1 MGWLTPKYPKSDTP
15 GATAITP
22 VAAPRSSRSS
32 RRTSG
37 SGSTPAP
44 SGMTIDQLR
53 GLAMHAGGKVEKRGK
68 YMLVSVEKKG
78 LFGGTDY
85 SHQRYVQQNDG
96 TWKAG

>member
-22 VAAPRSSRSS
+22 VAAPRSGRSS
-32 RRTSG
+32 RRAS
-37 SGSTPAP
+37 SSSSPAQ

-53 GLAMHAGGKVEKRGK
+53 GLAMHSGGKVEKRGK

-85 SHQRYVQQNDG
+85 SHQRYVQLNDG
-96 TWKAG
+96 SWVAG

>member
-15 GATAITP
+15 GATAVTP
-22 VAAPRSSRSS
+22 VAAKPR
-32 RRTSG
+32 RRNRPTS
-37 SGSTPAP
+37 STPTP

-68 YMLVSVEKKG
+68 YMLVQVEKKG

-85 SHQRYVQQNDG
+85 SHQRYVQQSDG
-96 TWKAG
+96 SWVAG